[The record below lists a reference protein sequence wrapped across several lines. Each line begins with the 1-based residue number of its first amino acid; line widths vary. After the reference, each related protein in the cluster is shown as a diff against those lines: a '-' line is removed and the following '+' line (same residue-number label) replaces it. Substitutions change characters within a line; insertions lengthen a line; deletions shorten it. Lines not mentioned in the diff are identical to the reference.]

1 MADYGIN
8 IGVNVQSGNLTRLTQ
23 QLKELR
29 SIEKDLAR
37 IQESGVSTQKKVAD
51 ARRAAKDEINANKK
65 AALEAARSFSEF
77 TGVITKGSS
86 ALKEQ
91 SAQFR
96 AYRANVKFGKGEWT
110 TFTQAIAK
118 TDFSA
123 ALSGLKRFNT
133 EAQTVANT
141 FALMAKPGAGGPAF
155 GAFSSL
161 QDLLSFKPAN
171 TTNALLTY
179 TNVLEDTI
187 AIVDRGSAEY
197 KELALRIKAVNNELL
212 KTPVPTSNQYG
223 APIGPQRA
231 PGMLSRLGAKAD
243 FGSAISS
250 GLIGGGF
257 PLLFGQG
264 GGAAAGGAAGG
275 LAGGLLGGGFGFALS
290 IVGTAIGDVIDKAD
304 RLDKQLLALNSSV
317 KNTGSATQTTATSV
331 RGLASALSIETDEV
345 LDLLSAYKQF
355 KDGKI
360 REALVGV
367 FTGVGEASTFEAIA
381 AAAVNQQKAL
391 QAVVSLRKVIGNEA
405 AKTLLLDLK
414 VNGAVG
420 TQKKLLALVTEE
432 SIKSRVAVASQVN
445 FWDEVRGRLAQAVVL
460 AAQLTQYLQSFQIGG
475 IKIPG
480 LDRIVARLKDISP
493 EKLAKDRGKG
503 VEEKLKADLKRIQ
516 DALNQ
521 ETELVKL
528 EDQLTQSMTDSK
540 RGKERQSQLAQL
552 QNAYVLLVDQT
563 TVQKDLYKAELR
575 GNEITGIRLNQTLK
589 LLDIRKQENDVA
601 LEDIPTQEKA
611 AKLQSLQV
619 EKYRARLE
627 AAYQIAAV
635 EQRINDARDQALG
648 GSNERINRLA
658 AEIQGRERDYELNL
672 RIQELEKDGVENAA
686 DQANAEFRLLDIKNQ
701 QIEAQQQLNN
711 LVNQLGISTTKVF
724 EDLIFATDS
733 WRQSLANA
741 LQTMASA
748 LFRFGLNTLADA
760 GDPAG
765 QGVGLLSILSGRF
778 GKRAGG
784 GSVSAGSPYLVGE
797 RGPELFVPGAQ
808 GNIVPNHGMGGANVT
823 VNVDASGTNVQGN
836 QPDAAQLGRAIGA
849 AVQAE
854 LIKQKRPGGLL
865 A

>member
-29 SIEKDLAR
+29 AIEKDLAR
-37 IQESGVSTQKKVAD
+37 IQESGSSTQKKVAD

-96 AYRANVKFGKGEWT
+96 AYRENVKFGKGEWI

-171 TTNALLTY
+171 TTNALLAY
-179 TNVLEDTI
+179 TNVLENTI

-212 KTPVPTSNQYG
+212 KTPVPTANQYG

-367 FTGVGEASTFEAIA
+367 FTGVGDASTFEAIA
-381 AAAVNQQKAL
+381 SAAVNQQKAL

-414 VNGAVG
+414 VNGAIG

-480 LDRIVARLKDISP
+480 LDKIVARLKDISP
-493 EKLAKDRGKG
+493 EKLAKDRGKS
-503 VEEKLKADLKRIQ
+503 VEDKLKADLKRIQ

-528 EDQLTQSMTDSK
+528 EDQLTRSMKDS
-540 RGKERQSQLAQL
+540 GKERKSQLAQL
-552 QNAYVLLVDQT
+552 QNAYVLLVEQA

-611 AKLQSLQV
+611 VKLQGLQV
-619 EKYRARLE
+619 EKYRIRLE

-635 EQRINDARDQALG
+635 EQRINDTRDQALA

-672 RIQELEKDGVENAA
+672 RIQELEKAGVENAA

-701 QIEAQQQLNN
+701 QIEAQQQLNS
-711 LVNQLGISTTKVF
+711 LVNQLGTSTTKVF

-733 WRQSLANA
+733 WRQSLASA

-765 QGVGLLSILSGRF
+765 QGVGLFSILTGRF
-778 GKRAGG
+778 GKRANGG
-784 GSVSAGSPYLVGE
+784 PVSAGSPYLVGE
-797 RGPELFVPGAQ
+797 RGPELFMPKASGTV
-808 GNIVPNHGMGGANVT
+808 IPNNALGMGGSSIV
-823 VNVDASGTNVQGN
+823 VNVDATGSSVQGN
-836 QPDAAQLGRAIGA
+836 GDDSKRLGEAIGVA
-849 AVQAE
+849 IRQE